1 MSTEIE
7 IGGVTI
13 KGGRVF
19 VILSALGAL
28 IGTLYGAFEVY
39 KTYEDMQEAITT
51 YEAPDLSGIEERIS
65 ILEERIESQNTTL
78 AAQESITSLSRE
90 SINRIDG
97 DMQSLFSDVRAS
109 DKRLYELERDTS
121 KELIEIRK
129 SIRTQIEEALEN
141 PLSNTQY
148 EDDDSELK

>member
-1 MSTEIE
+1 
-7 IGGVTI
+7 
-13 KGGRVF
+13 
-19 VILSALGAL
+19 
-28 IGTLYGAFEVY
+28 
-39 KTYEDMQEAITT
+39 MQEAITT
-51 YEAPDLSGIEERIS
+51 YEAPELSGIEERIS

-78 AAQESITSLSRE
+78 AAQESIVSLSRE

-129 SIRTQIEEALEN
+129 SIREQIEEALAN
-141 PLSNTQY
+141 PLAEQ
-148 EDDDSELK
+148 

>member
-1 MSTEIE
+1 MSTEIDV
-7 IGGVTI
+7 GGIKI
-13 KGGRVF
+13 KGGRLFLVF
-19 VILSALGAL
+19 TALGTL
-28 IGTLYGAFEVY
+28 IGGLYGAFEVY
-39 KTYEDMQEAITT
+39 KTYQDMQAAIST
-51 YEAPDLSGIEERIS
+51 YEAPDLSGIEERLS
-65 ILEERIESQNTTL
+65 VLEERMGSTVLVTDM
-78 AAQESITSLSRE
+78 SIE

-141 PLSNTQY
+141 PLSNTQ
-148 EDDDSELK
+148 

>member
-1 MSTEIE
+1 MSTEIDV
-7 IGGVTI
+7 GGIKI
-13 KGGRVF
+13 KGGRLFMV
-19 VILSALGAL
+19 LTALATL
-28 IGTLYGAFEVY
+28 IGSLYGAFEVY
-39 KTYEDMQEAITT
+39 KTYQDMQEAIGT
-51 YEAPDLSGIEERIS
+51 YEAPDLSGIEERLS
-65 ILEERIESQNTTL
+65 DLEERMGSTVLVTDM
-78 AAQESITSLSRE
+78 SKE

-141 PLSNTQY
+141 PLSNTQ
-148 EDDDSELK
+148 

>member
-1 MSTEIE
+1 M
-7 IGGVTI
+7 
-13 KGGRVF
+13 
-19 VILSALGAL
+19 
-28 IGTLYGAFEVY
+28 Y

-129 SIRTQIEEALEN
+129 SIREQIEEALAN
-141 PLSNTQY
+141 PLAEQ
-148 EDDDSELK
+148 

>member
-1 MSTEIE
+1 MARIWKATVLHTATKKSTSQGI
-7 IGGVTI
+7 
-13 KGGRVF
+13 GGRVF

-28 IGTLYGAFEVY
+28 IGTLYGGFEVY

-78 AAQESITSLSRE
+78 AAQESIVSLSRE

-97 DMQSLFSDVRAS
+97 DMQSLFSDVRGS
-109 DKRLYELERDTS
+109 DKRLYELERDTG

-129 SIRTQIEEALEN
+129 SIREQIEEALAN
-141 PLSNTQY
+141 PLAEQ
-148 EDDDSELK
+148 

>member
-28 IGTLYGAFEVY
+28 IGTLYGGFEVY

-78 AAQESITSLSRE
+78 AAQGSIVDLSRE
-90 SINRIDG
+90 SINL
-97 DMQSLFSDVRAS
+97 SL
-109 DKRLYELERDTS
+109 
-121 KELIEIRK
+121 IHI
-129 SIRTQIEEALEN
+129 
-141 PLSNTQY
+141 
-148 EDDDSELK
+148 

>member
-39 KTYEDMQEAITT
+39 KTYEDMQEAITP

-129 SIRTQIEEALEN
+129 SIREQIEEALAN
-141 PLSNTQY
+141 PLAEQ
-148 EDDDSELK
+148 

>member
-39 KTYEDMQEAITT
+39 KT
-51 YEAPDLSGIEERIS
+51 
-65 ILEERIESQNTTL
+65 
-78 AAQESITSLSRE
+78 
-90 SINRIDG
+90 
-97 DMQSLFSDVRAS
+97 
-109 DKRLYELERDTS
+109 
-121 KELIEIRK
+121 
-129 SIRTQIEEALEN
+129 
-141 PLSNTQY
+141 
-148 EDDDSELK
+148 

>member
-28 IGTLYGAFEVY
+28 IGTLYGGFEVY

-78 AAQESITSLSRE
+78 AAQESIVSLSRE

-141 PLSNTQY
+141 PLSNTQ
-148 EDDDSELK
+148 

>member
-1 MSTEIE
+1 MSTEIDV
-7 IGGVTI
+7 GGIKI
-13 KGGRVF
+13 KGGRLFMV
-19 VILSALGAL
+19 LGAL
-28 IGTLYGAFEVY
+28 GTLIGALYGAFEVY
-39 KTYEDMQEAITT
+39 KTYQDMQEAITT

-129 SIRTQIEEALEN
+129 SIREQIEEALAN
-141 PLSNTQY
+141 PLAEQ
-148 EDDDSELK
+148 

>member
-1 MSTEIE
+1 MSTEIDV
-7 IGGVTI
+7 GGIKI
-13 KGGRVF
+13 KGGRLFMV
-19 VILSALGAL
+19 LTALATL
-28 IGTLYGAFEVY
+28 IGSLYGAFEVY
-39 KTYEDMQEAITT
+39 KTYQDMQEAIGT

-141 PLSNTQY
+141 PLSNTQ
-148 EDDDSELK
+148 